1 VIWTDYVSDKL
12 KGILGYM
19 LLWPVGVVPGP
30 VRYDLTH
37 VDPPTKAT
45 LKSYQWECKRQF
57 GYDEEHLPHYD
68 GIPEAVKVTWSTPAT
83 AEDLALIANGV
94 AKSTA
99 FVGRYTLPDIVDEKI
114 SRITNRFLHQRGNN
128 PAKVIQ
134 QCLKDTGG
142 IYGTV
147 LRRDPITSY
156 FHQIGAFNAD
166 NLKHINIEGFMRPF
180 RLAKAL

>member
-1 VIWTDYVSDKL
+1 
-12 KGILGYM
+12 M
-19 LLWPVGVVPGP
+19 
-30 VRYDLTH
+30 
-37 VDPPTKAT
+37 
-45 LKSYQWECKRQF
+45 
-57 GYDEEHLPHYD
+57 
-68 GIPEAVKVTWSTPAT
+68 
-83 AEDLALIANGV
+83 ALIANGV